1 MIDGDELM
9 QHIRARQAVR
19 IGARGICIELI
30 PKLIPNDDY
39 NGGWIIRID
48 RAFVIMDA
56 DDVNILDDVDF
67 FLLSYSVDKGKTY
80 HALADL
86 TYYDKI
92 TPMYQRVS
100 RHD

>member
-19 IGARGICIELI
+19 IGTRGVCIELI
-30 PKLIPNDDY
+30 PNIY
-39 NGGWIIRID
+39 NHGWIIRID
-48 RAFVIMDA
+48 RAFVNMDA

-80 HALADL
+80 FALADL
-86 TYYDKI
+86 TQYDKI
-92 TPMYQRVS
+92 TPIYQRVS

>member
-30 PKLIPNDDY
+30 PNDY

-48 RAFVIMDA
+48 RAFVNMDA

-80 HALADL
+80 LALADL